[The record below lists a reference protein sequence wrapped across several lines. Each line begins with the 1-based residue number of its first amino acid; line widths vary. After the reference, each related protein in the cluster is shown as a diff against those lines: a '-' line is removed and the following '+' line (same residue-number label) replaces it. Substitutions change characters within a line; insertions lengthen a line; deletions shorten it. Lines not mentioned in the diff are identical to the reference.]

1 MWTREQL
8 LPLAR
13 NNPEALVDI
22 ILALQEQVQALML
35 ANQVLQKR
43 VDAID
48 HQVFA
53 GKVVLLTLMGLG
65 GFVGWLLNAGD
76 KVRSWFH

>member
-1 MWTREQL
+1 MSDDNTRI
-8 LPLAR
+8 
-13 NNPEALVDI
+13 AL
-22 ILALQEQVQALML
+22 ILQQQQQDEEKIKD
-35 ANQVLQKR
+35 LQKR

>member
-1 MWTREQL
+1 MADDNTRI
-8 LPLAR
+8 
-13 NNPEALVDI
+13 AL
-22 ILALQEQVQALML
+22 ILQQQQQDEEKIKD
-35 ANQVLQKR
+35 LQKR

-48 HQVFA
+48 HQ
-53 GKVVLLTLMGLG
+53 VVLLTLMGLG

>member
-1 MWTREQL
+1 MTDDNTRI
-8 LPLAR
+8 
-13 NNPEALVDI
+13 AL
-22 ILALQEQVQALML
+22 ILQQQQQDEEKIKD
-35 ANQVLQKR
+35 LQKR

>member
-1 MWTREQL
+1 MSDDNTRI
-8 LPLAR
+8 
-13 NNPEALVDI
+13 ALM
-22 ILALQEQVQALML
+22 LQEQRHDKEEIKELK
-35 ANQVLQKR
+35 KR

-65 GFVGWLLNAGD
+65 GIIGWLLNAGE

>member
-1 MWTREQL
+1 MADDNTRI
-8 LPLAR
+8 
-13 NNPEALVDI
+13 AL
-22 ILALQEQVQALML
+22 ILQQQQQDEEKIKD
-35 ANQVLQKR
+35 LQKR